1 MEKNDATIPWAALI
15 FAAIFWVILL
25 VLFGGKIKH
34 EEEAKAKATIMA
46 NASAAKPDWK
56 TNGQALFTTDC
67 QGCHGDAGQ
76 GGIGKKLVG
85 SELVLGKPEDLVHI
99 LEKGKGLMPA
109 FGGKLTPTQILE
121 VTNFVR
127 NSWGNKGGEFGQEV
141 FASADKGAE
150 EKAIKNRSR
159 FVPPDL
165 QLPEIFLTTFVIVLL
180 TYGLIGLYSVW
191 AEGETLVPGIHK
203 VKSTGLAMWGM
214 MFCLGMVV
222 LCSVLFVRQI
232 LEGVSLQGL
241 TAEAPVINVTGE
253 GAAAAGVILF
263 LAAALMLYKKFFMDG
278 EVLVED
284 TSGEFPW

>member
-25 VLFGGKIKH
+25 VLFNGKIKH
-34 EEEAKAKATIMA
+34 EEETKAKATIMA

-56 TNGQALFTTDC
+56 ANAPVLYTANC
-67 QGCHGDAGQ
+67 QGCHGDVGQ
-76 GGIGKKLVG
+76 GGIGKKLAG
-85 SELVLGKPEDLVHI
+85 SELVLGKPEELVHI
-99 LEKGKGLMPA
+99 LEKGKGGMPA
-109 FGGKLTPTQILE
+109 FASTLTPTQILE
-121 VTNFVR
+121 VTNFIR
-127 NSWGNKGGEFGQEV
+127 NSWSNKGGEFGQEV

-150 EKAIKNRSR
+150 EKAMKNRSR

-203 VKSTGLAMWGM
+203 VKSTGLVMWGM

-232 LEGVSLQGL
+232 LEGVSMQGL